1 VTAVENVLVVGAGY
15 SGATTAG
22 FLAQSGIAVDVVE
35 IREDVTT
42 VGSGITMQGNALKV
56 LEKLGVWDEAN
67 ASGYGFEST
76 GFRGAAG
83 HIMFELDEAK
93 LGGPDLPA
101 VMGMERAVLARILID
116 AAISHG
122 ATFRFGV
129 TVESIEDAADGP
141 VVVTFTDGTTRS
153 YDLVVGADGNNSAIR
168 KMIGIDTEPEP
179 TGMGIWRVYTERPE
193 SVTRTDLCYDGP
205 AYISGYCPTGENSI
219 YAYLVEDYTD
229 RHDLS
234 PDEKLAL
241 MRDLAAQ
248 YKGPWEDILELM
260 TDGESIN
267 YTWFESMLLDRP
279 WNEGRVILIGDAAHS
294 CPPTF
299 AQGAALAL
307 EDALVLCELLT
318 EDVTLD
324 TVFSSFMERRADRCK
339 VVVEASV
346 QLGQWLLDETEDPPI
361 PALMGKVVGLL
372 MQPA

>member
-1 VTAVENVLVVGAGY
+1 MNAVNRVLVVGAGY
-15 SGATTAG
+15 SGSALAG
-22 FLAQSGIAVDVVE
+22 FLAQAGIDVDVAE
-35 IREDVTT
+35 IRDDVTT
-42 VGSGITMQGNALKV
+42 LGSGITMQGNALRV
-56 LEKLGVWDEAN
+56 LEKLGVWDQ
-67 ASGYGFEST
+67 ASAAGYGFEST

-101 VMGMERAVLARILID
+101 VMGMERAVLARILVD
-116 AAISHG
+116 SASSHG
-122 ATFRFGV
+122 ATFRFGTSV
-129 TVESIEDAADGP
+129 QSLEDAAGP
-141 VVVTFTDGTTRS
+141 VAVTFTDGTTGE
-153 YDLVVGADGNNSAIR
+153 YDLVVGADGTNSAVR
-168 KMIGIDTEPEP
+168 KMIGIDTEPQP

-205 AYISGYCPTGENSI
+205 TYIAGYCPTGENSL

-229 RHDLS
+229 RRDLS
-234 PDEKLAL
+234 SDEKLEL

-248 YKGPWEDILELM
+248 YKGPWEDIFELM
-260 TDGESIN
+260 TDGDSIN

-307 EDALVLCELLT
+307 EDSMVLAELLAQ
-318 EDVTLD
+318 DSTLEA
-324 TVFSSFMERRADRCK
+324 VFSAFMERRSERCK
-339 VVVEASV
+339 VVVESSV